1 MCLNRFPLP
10 PEASPQTQRT
20 KSQEKKH
27 TCSPTACV
35 CKARFHVVSGAWI
48 IRKYISIMEEYLQMS
63 IISWKVNFFLFS
75 LKSPP
80 HSNNFHFALQWDII
94 VAQADEW
101 YSENCS
107 LKYFWK
113 EHVFSIV
120 GVKRYRPQI
129 QILSICL
136 KVRQWQRTLKERHLL
151 SLLLFMIPPFENL
164 ILECFSEKNL
174 ESKGRRHLF

>member
-63 IISWKVNFFLFS
+63 IISWEVNFFLFS

-101 YSENCS
+101 YSELFPEVFLERACVQHSWCQKVQTTNPDS
-107 LKYFWK
+107 LHMLEGQTVAANAKRETPLVIASIYDSSFWK
-113 EHVFSIV
+113 SHFRVLFWEEFRI
-120 GVKRYRPQI
+120 KR
-129 QILSICL
+129 
-136 KVRQWQRTLKERHLL
+136 
-151 SLLLFMIPPFENL
+151 
-164 ILECFSEKNL
+164 
-174 ESKGRRHLF
+174 